1 MRDPF
6 KIKEVERIYPFRY
19 EESMNSVLLQE
30 LARFNNL
37 IEVIKNSLHTLIKTL
52 EGKILM
58 TVELERLQTSIS
70 NNNVPDMWKARSY
83 TSKKPLMSYIK
94 DLRARLKMLEEWIE
108 KGQPNIFWIS
118 GFFFTQ
124 SFLTGVKQNF
134 ARKYQYPID
143 KVTFKFQVLKHED
156 FEKIEKSPESG
167 CLTTGLY
174 LEGASWKDQEGVLQE
189 SEPKVLF
196 TKMPLIHFIPEL

>member
-1 MRDPF
+1 
-6 KIKEVERIYPFRY
+6 
-19 EESMNSVLLQE
+19 MNSVLLQE

-52 EGKILM
+52 EGKVLM
-58 TVELERLQTSIS
+58 TADFERLQTSIA

-83 TSKKPLMSYIK
+83 PSKKPLMSYIK

-108 KGQPNIFWIS
+108 KRQPNVFWIS

-143 KVTFKFQVLKHED
+143 KVTFKFQVFKHEEH
-156 FEKIEKSPESG
+156 EKIERSPDNG

-174 LEGASWKDQEGVLQE
+174 LEGASWNDQEGVLQE

-196 TKMPLIHFIPEL
+196 TKMPLIHFIPELEKEVTIEVIEGPP